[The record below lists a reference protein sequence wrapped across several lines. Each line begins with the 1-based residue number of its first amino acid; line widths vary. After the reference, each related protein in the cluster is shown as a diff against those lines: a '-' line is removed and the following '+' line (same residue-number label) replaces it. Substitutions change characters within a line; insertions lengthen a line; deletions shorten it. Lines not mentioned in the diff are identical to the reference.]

1 MSLTVNPPRLRYVAG
16 SNPARKVTWLELFF
30 DLTFVAA
37 VAQVGDPLRE
47 DYSLAGLIRYAVL
60 FVLIWWAWLGN
71 SLFATRFGTDDVL
84 QRGLTLVQMFVVA
97 AMAAN
102 ATEALGS
109 RSAAG
114 FAAAYAAL
122 RIVLVAQY
130 ARARQIDSARELTT
144 RYLVGHGIAAALW
157 LASAFVTAPARFVIW
172 TVAFAI
178 DLGTPW
184 IAVRHSAA
192 VPPDGAHLPERF
204 GLFTL
209 ILLGESVVAVMHG
222 MQSQEDWSV
231 PAATVAFLGMAIT
244 FAIWWWYFDGA
255 AAASEQHLRSP
266 RDAVRFHVW
275 SYLHLPFYLGV
286 AVAGVGIERIVH
298 SGAAEAQHGADG
310 MILGMSVALVMAALT
325 LIGAT
330 GPERHVVRR
339 RLPVQLGLAAGAAMV
354 GAGSGHLPPTALV
367 VSLSALCVA
376 QLMVTSQRKAL
387 HALAGSFST
396 VPRSAGKSRYGR
408 QEEPHCPG
416 AQSSSV

>member
-1 MSLTVNPPRLRYVAG
+1 MSLAVKAPRLRYVAG
-16 SNPARKVTWLELFF
+16 ANPARKVTWLELFF
-30 DLTFVAA
+30 DLIFVAA
-37 VAQVGDPLRE
+37 VAQVGAPLLE
-47 DYSLAGLIRYAVL
+47 DYSLAGVIRFSVL

-71 SLFATRFGTDDVL
+71 SVFATRFDTDDGL

-102 ATEALGS
+102 ATESLGS
-109 RSAAG
+109 RSSAG

-130 ARARQIDSARELTT
+130 ARARQIDSARELAT
-144 RYLVGHGIAAALW
+144 RYLIGHAFAAALW
-157 LASAFVTAPARFVIW
+157 LGSAFVTAPARFAIW

-184 IAVRHSAA
+184 LAVRHSAK

-222 MQSQEDWSV
+222 MQSQEEWSI
-231 PAATVAFLGMAIT
+231 PAATAAFLGMAIT

-255 AAASEQHLRSP
+255 AAASEQHVRTS

-286 AVAGVGIERIVH
+286 AVTGAGIQRIVH
-298 SGAAEAQHGADG
+298 SGAAESLHGADG
-310 MILGMSVALVMAALT
+310 MILGMSLSLVMAALT
-325 LIGAT
+325 LIAAT
-330 GPERHVVRR
+330 GPERRVVRR
-339 RLPVQLGLAAGAAMV
+339 RLPAHLGLATGAALV
-354 GAGSGHLPPTALV
+354 GAGAGHLPPVALV
-367 VSLSALCVA
+367 VSLCALCAA
-376 QLMVTSQRKAL
+376 QLLLTSPRNSKGGEPRDDLTNEIGAPSTPGHEIGGAAL
-387 HALAGSFST
+387 NPLL
-396 VPRSAGKSRYGR
+396 
-408 QEEPHCPG
+408 
-416 AQSSSV
+416 